1 MTEEWADIDGYEGI
15 YQVSSLGNV
24 RSLDRVISSG
34 ARRKGQLIKLQKGP
48 KAKRKAGKDR
58 DAYLQVTLAKNWKQK
73 TFLIHRLV
81 AAAFLPAVEG
91 KDVVN
96 HINGDKTDNRL
107 ENLEWC
113 TYKENMEHA
122 SGTGLMSFGDDHH
135 TAKLTASKARAIR
148 SLHSE
153 GRTYASLSREYGVSP
168 KSIMNVVN
176 NRTWTHA

>member
-1 MTEEWADIDGYEGI
+1 MTEEWADINGYEGI

-34 ARRKGQLIKLQKGP
+34 ARRKGQPMKIQNGSAYRQITLGKNNKL
-48 KAKRKAGKDR
+48 
-58 DAYLQVTLAKNWKQK
+58 K
-73 TFLIHRLV
+73 THLIHRLV